1 MSVKELDRKSELV
14 FEAIYELG
22 GEADTSEIKD
32 YTGIDSNG
40 VVSYR
45 YDKLEDAGLIET
57 RKVDTGETLPITI
70 AELTEKGED
79 NVGAVVENGE
89 PTLAERMADLREVVT
104 ETHSKVER
112 FEGRLDHVEGRFESA
127 EEVEGVVRGAR
138 EAVASVDQLTERVD
152 ALADRV
158 ERVEERQ
165 RNASFL
171 LDDLVRALERS
182 GRVDIVDRKEEFRDE
197 DSPLRTDVVTTERR
211 VVPADP
217 SE

>member
-89 PTLAERMADLREVVT
+89 STLAERVADLREVVT

-127 EEVEGVVRGAR
+127 EEVEEVVREAR

-182 GRVDIVDRKEEFRDE
+182 GRVDVVDLEEEFRDE
-197 DSPLRTDVVTTERR
+197 DSPLRGTVGTDERR